1 MDKSQNILVNEKKNK
16 GLYLSGLFSI
26 YKALGSILS
35 TAKKKKERERKR
47 KMNFVGRSGVY
58 Q

>member
-35 TAKKKKERERKR
+35 TAKKKKKEREKE
-47 KMNFVGRSGVY
+47 K
-58 Q
+58 